1 MRACAWSCIVAGILL
16 AAAALVIAAN
26 KPALNPWPSLL
37 AAFCVAAVGIVLLAT
52 GTRVKNDEARCVAGT
67 QLRSVS

>member
-16 AAAALVIAAN
+16 AAASIGHRCQQA
-26 KPALNPWPSLL
+26 SLL

-52 GTRVKNDEARCVAGT
+52 GTRVKNDEVRCVAGT